1 MRLRYSPASPFVRKV
16 LVCAH
21 EKSLAET
28 IELVPTMPTTDPTL
42 GQENPLRLI
51 PTLVTDEG
59 VTLFDSPA
67 IADYLEMLAPQPAL
81 IPMSPGARM
90 LAMRQQAVGDGIAD
104 AAVARRGESV
114 RPPGEQSPG
123 HLAKL
128 KGRVEAGLDWLEA
141 HVEELGHEP
150 DIGRIAVACAL
161 SYLDLRFPSED
172 WRKGRPHLAA
182 WAAAFGDRPSMQA
195 TRLAAP

>member
-21 EKSLAET
+21 EKGLAET
-28 IELVPTMPTTDPTL
+28 IELVPTMPTTDSTL

-51 PTLVTDEG
+51 PTLITDEG
-59 VTLFDSPA
+59 EALFDSPA
-67 IADYLEMLAPQPAL
+67 IVDYLEILAPQPAL
-81 IPMSPGARM
+81 IPMSPGSRM

-114 RPPGEQSPG
+114 RPAGEQSPG

-128 KGRVEAGLDWLEA
+128 KGRVDAALDWLEA
-141 HVEELGHEP
+141 HIEELGQEP
-150 DIGRIAVACAL
+150 DVGRIAVGCAL
-161 SYLDLRFPSED
+161 GYLDLRFASED

-182 WAAAFGDRPSMQA
+182 WAAAFDDRPSMQA
-195 TRLAAP
+195 TRLSVP

>member
-21 EKSLAET
+21 EKGLAET
-28 IELVPTMPTTDPTL
+28 VELVPTVPTTDPTL
-42 GQENPLRLI
+42 GQENPLRLV
-51 PTLVTDEG
+51 PTLITDEG
-59 VTLFDSPA
+59 VALFDSPA
-67 IADYLEMLAPQPAL
+67 IVDYLEMLAPQPAL
-81 IPMSPGARM
+81 IPMSPGSRM

-104 AAVARRGESV
+104 AAVARRGESI
-114 RPPGEQSPG
+114 RPAGEQSPG

-141 HVEELGHEP
+141 HVEELGQEP
-150 DIGRIAVACAL
+150 DVGRIAVACAL
-161 SYLDLRFPSED
+161 GYLDLRFASED
-172 WRKGRPHLAA
+172 WRTSHPHLAT

-195 TRLAAP
+195 TKPYVP